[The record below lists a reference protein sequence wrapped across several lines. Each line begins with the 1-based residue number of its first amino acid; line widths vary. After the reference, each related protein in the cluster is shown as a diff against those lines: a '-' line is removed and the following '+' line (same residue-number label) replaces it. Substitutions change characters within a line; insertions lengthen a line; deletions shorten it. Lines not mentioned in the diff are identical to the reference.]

1 MDQIRNSTK
10 NESKEISSLS
20 PTKWTVFGD
29 ALATFIDNYIELMNI
44 WDWSLQA
51 TSETEMKTRLQG
63 VKAVMSTFQFLFS
76 CSHDKIILKQTDN
89 LSKTLQNPSIS
100 ATQGQEIA
108 HLVIETLPKDRCN
121 DKIKLFCSNLLNKKK
136 QN

>member
-1 MDQIRNSTK
+1 MNF
-10 NESKEISSLS
+10 
-20 PTKWTVFGD
+20 PVF
-29 ALATFIDNYIELMNI
+29 
-44 WDWSLQA
+44 
-51 TSETEMKTRLQG
+51 
-63 VKAVMSTFQFLFS
+63 FS
-76 CSHDKIILKQTDN
+76 CLLGKAILKQTDN

-108 HLVIETLPKDRCN
+108 HLVIETLPKDICN

>member
-1 MDQIRNSTK
+1 MDRIRNSTK

-76 CSHDKIILKQTDN
+76 CSHDKIILKQADN
-89 LSKTLQNPSIS
+89 LSKTLQNPSSIL
-100 ATQGQEIA
+100 AAQEQEIA
-108 HLVIETLPKDRCN
+108 YLVIEILRKNSCDE
-121 DKIKLFCSNLLNKKK
+121 KSELFWSNLTSTI
-136 QN
+136 